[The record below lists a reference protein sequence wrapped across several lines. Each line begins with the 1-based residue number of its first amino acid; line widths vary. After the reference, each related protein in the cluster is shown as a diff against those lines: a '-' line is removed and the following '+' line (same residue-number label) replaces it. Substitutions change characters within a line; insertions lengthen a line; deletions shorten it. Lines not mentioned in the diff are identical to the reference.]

1 MSGGPVLLLTG
12 PPGSGKST
20 VARLVAERFDPA
32 ACVESYWFWTTIVR
46 GLVLPWLPEA
56 DAQNGTVLRACA
68 AVAAELSGG
77 GYTVVVDLPN
87 I

>member
-1 MSGGPVLLLTG
+1 
-12 PPGSGKST
+12 

-46 GLVLPWLPEA
+46 GLVLPWWPEA